1 MVTDASDREKRQRK
15 RLKKTCEVEFCSN
28 DKTYRGISDN
38 FSINGL
44 FIGTADLL
52 APNSVIFIIVYLPDG
67 SVSKLRGRV
76 RRVLNGSDGTVRKS
90 SELVFKSGMG
100 IEILEKDYH
109 YIKFFMSLLTS
120 IKF

>member
-15 RLKKTCEVEFCSN
+15 RLKKTCEVEFSSN
-28 DKTYRGISDN
+28 EKTYRGTSDN

-52 APNSVIFIIVYLPDG
+52 VPNSVIFIIVHLPDG

-76 RRVLNGSDGTVRKS
+76 RRVLNGSDSTVRKP
-90 SELVFKSGMG
+90 SELVVKSGMG